1 MKTIEKAKFL
11 LNKKE
16 KISLD
21 LNLCKIPF
29 FEYIIKEVEIIPN
42 MSYISSRKY
51 PLSYL
56 NSSRM

>member
-1 MKTIEKAKFL
+1 MIHFFPLRGHLKTIEKAKFL

-21 LNLCKIPF
+21 LNFGKIPF

-42 MSYISSRKY
+42 MS
-51 PLSYL
+51 
-56 NSSRM
+56 